1 MRPGKRGYSNTW
13 EVACYYWARIS
24 LGACGSIC
32 GSGGW
37 QALID
42 PRSSRCFL
50 AAGFSARKAALC
62 QFLLQKGRRQ
72 SWRRIR
78 VILISD
84 AWPHH
89 PCSALP
95 GSSLPVR
102 HNLKLADLDH
112 REQNGRSPTH
122 QLNRAQPRAVLFR
135 IFHCAAVLID
145 LQVQILS
152 QQIKFCFDRKKCLII
167 SITQ

>member
-50 AAGFSARKAALC
+50 AAGFSARKGALC

-95 GSSLPVR
+95 GSSLAVR
-102 HNLKLADLDH
+102 HNLKLADVDR
-112 REQNGRSPTH
+112 REQNGRPQARYCTAPTSGSLH
-122 QLNRAQPRAVLFR
+122 QSQWQERYLLNWM
-135 IFHCAAVLID
+135 IFEF
-145 LQVQILS
+145 
-152 QQIKFCFDRKKCLII
+152 KFGK
-167 SITQ
+167 